1 MSVQCC
7 ASEPGLFAQ
16 SYAVA
21 CLVPGIADIQH
32 QRTAVA
38 APDLRAGKIPGIG
51 LIRSCQ
57 CAAGGSEIPPAA
69 IAEGDAGTAV
79 EQRVGIVC
87 FDSQPALRRGFCLH
101 RALPHELRG
110 QRFVA
115 VLARL
120 RERGKRDAR
129 GVAARE
135 AARCTVFPVRQTKKV
150 AEGVGLVPLEVS
162 LRGVAQRAQDKC
174 QVLVGC
180 YLVVAAEALCAQAVG
195 EAVCIGVADIGPCPV
210 GKVGKRNRPSAGL
223 GLHFL
228 AEQTHEHGHGL
239 RARRRGVET
248 VDGLAV
254 RRFTGALKKAKLIE
268 RVGRFLGAVVCG
280 ERRGGKRKHDE
291 KCEKGTQ

>member
-1 MSVQCC
+1 M
-7 ASEPGLFAQ
+7 AG
-16 SYAVA
+16 AVA
-21 CLVPGIADIQH
+21 DADAVTLFKPCVGNIQHICPLVVGAKGKAVTRGGQGIPGKWLVRQRQRIAGGGQIFAVRVLQGIAASGNVQKAA
-32 QRTAVA
+32 AVRCK
-38 APDLRAGKIPGIG
+38 D
-51 LIRSCQ
+51 
-57 CAAGGSEIPPAA
+57 
-69 IAEGDAGTAV
+69 
-79 EQRVGIVC
+79 
-87 FDSQPALRRGFCLH
+87 QPALRRGFCLH

-110 QRFVA
+110 QRFAA

-135 AARCTVFPVRQTKKV
+135 AARCTVFPVRQTKRV

-210 GKVGKRNRPSAGL
+210 GKVGKRNRPGAGL
-223 GLHFL
+223 GLRFL
-228 AEQTHEHGHGL
+228 AEQTHKHGHGL
-239 RARRRGVET
+239 CARRHGVET

-280 ERRGGKRKHDE
+280 ECRGGKRKHDE
-291 KCEKGTQ
+291 KREKGTQ